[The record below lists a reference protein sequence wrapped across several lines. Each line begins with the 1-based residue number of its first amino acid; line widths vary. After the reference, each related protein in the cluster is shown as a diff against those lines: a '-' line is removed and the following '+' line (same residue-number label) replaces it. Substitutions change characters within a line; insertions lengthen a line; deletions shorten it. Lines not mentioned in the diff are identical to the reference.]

1 MEKGR
6 LCVDQK
12 RNNLWGIFQEGNRV
26 KKCEEFF
33 KKFEEYSILA
43 FFYEGR
49 KGFTLEELY
58 QSIKE
63 RLADESVKAEEDA
76 R

>member
-1 MEKGR
+1 M
-6 LCVDQK
+6 
-12 RNNLWGIFQEGNRV
+12 